1 MILTGPSR
9 RGNTAVWNLLIYHF
23 TWRLVEYQESPVSG
37 LIRALDERLIGF
49 ITVTSRTIKA
59 YNYTFIDNT
68 PHPSF
73 SDNISYSMFTTCRR
87 QHGCNCRPK
96 ISPVKAEPQTDK
108 KTTRTYVHR
117 VKALVD
123 VREFVIVRDIFIDF
137 EVSLHIIYGE
147 SVWSSTKSHE
157 DETNPYLPPCQA
169 AQCAPSHL
177 RKRSHARHAR

>member
-1 MILTGPSR
+1 MNSALRSSKSALCKISQLANHNLAVTGSEVLSQPTQSLSPAGLRSPGRTSLLQVILTGPSR

-23 TWRLVEYQESPVSG
+23 TWPLVKYQESPVSG

-59 YNYTFIDNT
+59 YNYTFIDNI

-96 ISPVKAEPQTDK
+96 TSPVKAEPQTDK
-108 KTTRTYVHR
+108 NNEN
-117 VKALVD
+117 
-123 VREFVIVRDIFIDF
+123 VRA
-137 EVSLHIIYGE
+137 SCQ
-147 SVWSSTKSHE
+147 S
-157 DETNPYLPPCQA
+157 PC
-169 AQCAPSHL
+169 
-177 RKRSHARHAR
+177 